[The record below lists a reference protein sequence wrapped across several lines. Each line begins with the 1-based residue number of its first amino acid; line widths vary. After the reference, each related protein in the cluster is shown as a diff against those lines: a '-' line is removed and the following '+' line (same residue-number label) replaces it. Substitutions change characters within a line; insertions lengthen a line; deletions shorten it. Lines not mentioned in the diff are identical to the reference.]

1 MSLLTKIFGD
11 PNARVVKQLQPL
23 VDATNGHAAAY
34 KALSDADLH
43 GKTAAFRERLAKG
56 ETIDQLLPEAFAAVR
71 EAGKRTLGQFHYD
84 VQLLGGMVLHRGQ
97 IAEMRTGEGKTLTAT
112 LAVYLNALTGK
123 GVHVVTVNDYLA
135 KRDAVWMGQIY
146 HALGMSVGVIQHE
159 VAFRYDPD
167 YRVPVEPEKEA
178 TGVHEGSEED
188 KERDTRGVYRVEMSF
203 LRPVPRRE
211 AYGADITYGT
221 NNEFGFDYL
230 RDNMAPRTEDMVQRG
245 LHYAIVDEVDSILID
260 EARTPLIISAPAEE
274 STQLYYRFADLARSL
289 VKDAD
294 YNVDEK
300 LRASTFTEAGQ
311 EHVAKLLGEDPW
323 VASDVRT
330 VHHLEQAL
338 RAEALYRRDKEYV
351 VKDGQVIIVDEFTG
365 RMMHGRR
372 YSEGLHQA
380 IEAKEGVAIQRESR
394 TLATVTF
401 QNLFRLYD
409 KLAGMTGTAAT
420 EAEEFSKI
428 YKLEVVQVPTHRPNA
443 RVDQVDK
450 IFKTEAGK
458 LKALVAQVKA
468 LQEKGQ
474 PVLIGTVSIEKNERL
489 SAMLTLEGV
498 PHSVLNAKNHEKEGE
513 IIAQAGRKGAV
524 TVATNMAGRGVDII
538 LGGNPPDKTMADE
551 VRATGGLFV
560 LGTERHESRRI
571 DNQLRGRSA
580 RQGDPGVSEFFLS
593 LEDDLMRIFGAEGR
607 IKSVMNMFKVPEDVP
622 IDSKMVAKTI
632 EGAQKRVE
640 GHNFDIRKHLLEY
653 DDVLNRHRE
662 TIYKRRRELL
672 EAASQQDVE
681 AGIALLR
688 ARVMDMVS
696 EELETVVAFHTS
708 AGGGSAFGGNAES
721 GGDWNFKEIFEVADT
736 IFPVTPA
743 TRDHFVPQ
751 PKNGASKLQ
760 DAELR
765 TAILEA
771 LEADAAAAMAM
782 LEKRL
787 PDRVMLRSILRGIM
801 LQAIDRLWMEHL
813 DNMDHLRQ
821 GIGLRGY
828 GQRDPLVEYKRESF
842 QMFRQLTEE
851 IQKQIV
857 YSVFKIGQAA
867 ALAQEQMRQMQVRG
881 DMTLSGAA
889 KTSDQ
894 LTSGNQAAP
903 PTAAP
908 DADKVG
914 RNDPCPCGSGKKF
927 KKCHGA

>member
-1 MSLLTKIFGD
+1 MSILTKIFGD
-11 PNARVVKQLQPL
+11 PNVHVIKQLQPL
-23 VDATNGHAAAY
+23 VAATNAHADAT
-34 KALSDADLH
+34 KALTDAQLH
-43 GKTAAFRERLAKG
+43 AKTVAFRDRLAKG
-56 ETIDQLLPEAFAAVR
+56 ETVDQLLPEAFAAVR
-71 EAGKRTLGQFHYD
+71 EAGRRTLGQFHYD
-84 VQLLGGMVLHRGQ
+84 VQLMGGMVLHRGQ

-167 YRVPVEPEKEA
+167 YRVPVEPAQE
-178 TGVHEGSEED
+178 TSGVHEGTEED

-289 VKDAD
+289 VKDTD

-300 LRASTFTEAGQ
+300 LRASTFTESGQ
-311 EHVAKLLGEDPW
+311 ENVAKLLGQDPW
-323 VASDVRT
+323 VASDVST
-330 VHHLEQAL
+330 VHHLEQSL
-338 RAEALYRRDKEYV
+338 RAEALYHRDKEYV
-351 VKDGQVIIVDEFTG
+351 VNDGQVIIVDEFTG

-420 EAEEFSKI
+420 EAEEFAKI
-428 YKLEVVQVPTHRPNA
+428 YKLEVVQVPTNRPNA

-468 LQEKGQ
+468 MQEAGQ
-474 PVLIGTVSIEKNERL
+474 PVLIGTVSIDKNERL

-498 PHSVLNAKNHEKEGE
+498 PHAVLNAKNHEKEGE

-538 LGGNPPDKTMADE
+538 LGGNPPDKAMAGE
-551 VRATGGLFV
+551 VVATGGLFV

-580 RQGDPGVSEFFLS
+580 RQGDPGMSEFFLS

-622 IDSKMVAKTI
+622 IDSRMVAKTI

-672 EAASQQDVE
+672 DAASQQDVE

-688 ARVMDMVS
+688 TRVMDMVR
-696 EELETVVAFHTS
+696 EELETVVAFHTHI
-708 AGGGSAFGGNAES
+708 GSGS
-721 GGDWNFKEIFEVADT
+721 DWNFKEIFEVANT

-751 PKNGASKLQ
+751 PQNGASKLQ

-771 LEADAAAAMAM
+771 LEADATAAMEA

-857 YSVFKIGQAA
+857 YSIFKIGQAA

-894 LTSGNQAAP
+894 LAAGGNQASAP
-903 PTAAP
+903 TNAP
-908 DADKVG
+908 NADKVG